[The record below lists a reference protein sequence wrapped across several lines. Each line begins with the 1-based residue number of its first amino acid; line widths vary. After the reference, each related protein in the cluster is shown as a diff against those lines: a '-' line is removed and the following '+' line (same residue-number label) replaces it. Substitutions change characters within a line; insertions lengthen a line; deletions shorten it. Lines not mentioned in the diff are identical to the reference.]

1 MTPRESDIQTAIR
14 TYLQLRGC
22 VVVRVNSGAIV
33 INDERGRRMYRGAK
47 AGTSDLL
54 VCLPWG
60 QFAAVEVK
68 VPGEKPTDLQRAF
81 LESVTAAGGVAVVAT
96 GIEDVEGLFERRK
109 NG

>member
-1 MTPRESDIQTAIR
+1 MRESDIQTAIR
-14 TYLQLRGC
+14 EYLQLRGC

-33 INDERGRRMYRGAK
+33 VNDNHGQRMFRGAK

-60 QFAAVEVK
+60 RFAAIEVK
-68 VPGEKPTDLQRAF
+68 KPGEKPTDLQRAF
-81 LESVTAAGGVAVVAT
+81 LESVRAAGGVAMVVT
-96 GIEDVEGLFERRK
+96 RIEDVEGLFERRK